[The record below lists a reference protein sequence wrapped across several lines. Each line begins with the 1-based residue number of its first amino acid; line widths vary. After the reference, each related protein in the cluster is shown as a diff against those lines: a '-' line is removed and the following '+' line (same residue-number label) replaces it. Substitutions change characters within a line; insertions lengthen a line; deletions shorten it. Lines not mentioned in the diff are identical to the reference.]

1 MHRLLLSTL
10 ALLIYSAVALAQPGP
25 TVKASPTPAVATP
38 NAAPDCGCESAPL
51 PDVLA
56 VVNGVKI
63 TKQDLSAETQARI
76 AELQAQVVAA
86 RKRELDLQINSLLL
100 EAEAKR
106 LKLSTY
112 QLLENEVVAKA
123 PEPTEADAQ
132 AFYNQNK
139 ARISGEFA
147 SVKGDIIGYL
157 RDERQREQ
165 ARKLSERLRAAA
177 NVQMLV
183 PEATPPASAAE
194 RARVFASVNGQRITS
209 TDIEDSLAPLIFSV
223 QARVYDLR
231 KQDLDLKINDILLAS
246 EAQKQQVTSRALL
259 DREVETKVPAVTEAQ
274 AQAFY
279 NENKERINGEFAQV
293 KDQVMQYLKETEMQ
307 RLRLAYAER
316 LRQAAAVQVF
326 LVPPVPP
333 TYKIATDNQPAKG
346 SANAAVTIVEFTDY
360 QCPSCAET
368 QPVLERLVA
377 EYGDRVR
384 LVVRDFPLAQHKQA
398 FKAAEAAE
406 AARAQ
411 GKYWEYAALLFANQS
426 ALEVNQ
432 LKEYASRL
440 QLDRAR
446 FDAALDSEA
455 VAEEVRRDLRDGD
468 RVGVAGTPTIFV
480 NGRRVADRSYEA
492 LKAAIEAALK
502 TAATR

>member
-10 ALLIYSAVALAQPGP
+10 ALLICSAAALAQPGP
-25 TVKASPTPAVATP
+25 TVRASPTPAVATP
-38 NAAPDCGCESAPL
+38 NAAAAPDCGCESAPL

-63 TKQDLSAETQARI
+63 TKQDLSADTQARI

-147 SVKGDIIGYL
+147 RVKGDIIGYL

-183 PEATPPASAAE
+183 PEATPPASAAD

-209 TDIEDSLAPLIFSV
+209 ADIEDSLAPLIFSV
-223 QARVYDLR
+223 QERVYDLR

-279 NENKERINGEFAQV
+279 NENKARINGEFAQV
-293 KDQVMQYLKETEMQ
+293 KDQVVQYLKDAEMQ

-316 LRQAAAVQVF
+316 LRQA
-326 LVPPVPP
+326 
-333 TYKIATDNQPAKG
+333 
-346 SANAAVTIVEFTDY
+346 
-360 QCPSCAET
+360 
-368 QPVLERLVA
+368 
-377 EYGDRVR
+377 
-384 LVVRDFPLAQHKQA
+384 
-398 FKAAEAAE
+398 
-406 AARAQ
+406 
-411 GKYWEYAALLFANQS
+411 
-426 ALEVNQ
+426 
-432 LKEYASRL
+432 
-440 QLDRAR
+440 
-446 FDAALDSEA
+446 
-455 VAEEVRRDLRDGD
+455 
-468 RVGVAGTPTIFV
+468 
-480 NGRRVADRSYEA
+480 
-492 LKAAIEAALK
+492 
-502 TAATR
+502 